1 MAASLISY
9 PIPTPHSAPQG
20 IAAGPEGALW
30 FTDSLSHTIGRIGT
44 GGTIAN
50 YPAPPINF
58 ENTGTTGIALGP
70 DSALWF
76 TEFGAGMAGEAV
88 FLSANLIAGRT
99 GGHLGP
105 GADGTSLSFSG
116 TMFGP
121 DEDVKTYQNGIGSA
135 VPTFGTTDFTGS
147 FGSTVTI
154 AELPPT
160 PFGYR
165 IFPGAGATSGKIGAA
180 SFSITSALD
189 SSPDFGPPGATFTVS
204 GYWVRGLRYRAD
216 LFWECAYFPRH
227 RGCRRNGQ
235 LHQPRLHRPGKRH
248 SRRKPR

>member
-44 GGTIAN
+44 GGTITN

-105 GADGTSLSFSG
+105 GADGTSQFQRHHVRARRGRENLPERHRLSRADIRHDRFHRVFWLYG
-116 TMFGP
+116 N
-121 DEDVKTYQNGIGSA
+121 DC
-135 VPTFGTTDFTGS
+135 GTTADAIRISHISRCRRHQRKDRRRKFLDHLRIGFQPGLRPARRNVHRLRILGTRPSIPCRSILG
-147 FGSTVTI
+147 V
-154 AELPPT
+154 
-160 PFGYR
+160 R
-165 IFPGAGATSGKIGAA
+165 IFS
-180 SFSITSALD
+180 SAPWL
-189 SSPDFGPPGATFTVS
+189 PT
-204 GYWVRGLRYRAD
+204 
-216 LFWECAYFPRH
+216 
-227 RGCRRNGQ
+227 
-235 LHQPRLHRPGKRH
+235 
-248 SRRKPR
+248 